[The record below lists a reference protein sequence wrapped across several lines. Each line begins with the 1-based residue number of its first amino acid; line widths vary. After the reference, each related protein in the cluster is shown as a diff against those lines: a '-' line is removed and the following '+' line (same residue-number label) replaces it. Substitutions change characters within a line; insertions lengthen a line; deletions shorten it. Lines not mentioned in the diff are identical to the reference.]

1 MTAGSPATMRAFTF
15 AGASAPSRLTTI
27 AKPEPGP
34 GEVVIRVGA
43 NTVCGTDLR
52 ILRGEKTKGV
62 DVGVVL
68 GHEVAGHVDA
78 VGDGVQDFEAGDLV
92 AMPPSLICGLCGPC
106 RRGYEHLCERAHLVG
121 YDVNGGLAD
130 YMLMP
135 RAAVARGLLMKGSP
149 DLEPAQL
156 ALAEPVSCCLNGLDN
171 YRVEIG
177 DVVVVLG
184 AGPIGMIHLQLARL
198 AGAQT
203 VIVSEPHAGR
213 RGRAAALGADVVV
226 DPAADDLQDV
236 VREVTGGAGADV
248 AVLCIG
254 LPELVNEC
262 LTLVRKRGRVSI
274 FAGLAGE
281 GWSTIAANLIHY
293 RELTVVGASNSGR
306 ESFARAIRLISSGA
320 IDTGS
325 LLTHTFGLSR
335 ASEAIEFVAT
345 REGLKVAVVPD

>member
-1 MTAGSPATMRAFTF
+1 MRAFTF
-15 AGASAPSRLTTI
+15 AGPSAPARLSEI
-27 AKPEPGP
+27 ATPEPGP
-34 GEVVIRVGA
+34 GEVRIRVGA

-62 DVGVVL
+62 DLGVVL

-78 VGDGVQDFEAGDLV
+78 VGDGVRNFEIGDLV

-106 RRGYEHLCERAHLVG
+106 RRGYEHLCERVHLVG

-135 RAAVARGLLMKGSP
+135 RVAVANGLLMKAP
-149 DLEPAQL
+149 ATLKPAQL
-156 ALAEPVSCCLNGLDN
+156 SLAEPLSCCLNGLDN

-177 DVVVVLG
+177 DTVVILG

-198 AGAQT
+198 AGAEK

-213 RGRAAALGADVVV
+213 RARAAALGADVIV
-226 DPAADDLQDV
+226 DPASQDLLEV
-236 VREVTGGAGADV
+236 VRDETGGAGADV

-254 LPELVNEC
+254 LPDLVNEC
-262 LTLVRKRGRVSI
+262 LSMVRKRGRVSI
-274 FAGLAGE
+274 FAGLAGD
-281 GWSTIAANLIHY
+281 GWSNIAANLIHY

-306 ESFARAIRLISSGA
+306 ESFARAIRLLSSGA

-325 LLTHTFGLSR
+325 LLTHTFGLSQ
-335 ASEAIEFVAT
+335 AAEAIEFVAT
-345 REGLKVAVVPD
+345 REGLKVAVIPD

>member
-1 MTAGSPATMRAFTF
+1 MRAFTF
-15 AGASAPSRLTTI
+15 AGPSAPARLTEI
-27 AKPEPGP
+27 ATPEPGP
-34 GEVVIRVGA
+34 GEVRIRVGA

-62 DVGVVL
+62 DLGVVL
-68 GHEVAGHVDA
+68 GHEVSGHVDA
-78 VGDGVQDFEAGDLV
+78 VGDGVRNFEIGDLV

-106 RRGYEHLCERAHLVG
+106 RRGYEHLCERVHLVG

-135 RAAVARGLLMKGSP
+135 RVAVAKGLLMKAP
-149 DLEPAQL
+149 ATLEPAQL
-156 ALAEPVSCCLNGLDN
+156 SLAEPLSCCLNGLDN
-171 YRVEIG
+171 YRVEVG
-177 DVVVVLG
+177 DTVVILG

-198 AGAQT
+198 AGAAK
-203 VIVSEPHAGR
+203 VIISEPHAGR
-213 RGRAAALGADVVV
+213 RGRAAASGADVIV
-226 DPAADDLQDV
+226 DPATQDLLEV
-236 VREVTGGAGADV
+236 VRDETGGAGADV

-262 LTLVRKRGRVSI
+262 LSMVRKRGRVSI

-281 GWSTIAANLIHY
+281 GWSNIAANLIHY

-306 ESFARAIRLISSGA
+306 ESFARAIRLLSSGA

-335 ASEAIEFVAT
+335 AAEAIEFVAT

>member
-1 MTAGSPATMRAFTF
+1 MRAFTF
-15 AGASAPSRLTTI
+15 AGPSAPARLTEI
-27 AKPEPGP
+27 ATPVPGP
-34 GEVVIRVGA
+34 GEVRIRVGA

-62 DVGVVL
+62 DLGVVL

-78 VGDGVQDFEAGDLV
+78 VGDGVQDFEVGDLV

-106 RRGYEHLCERAHLVG
+106 RRGYEHLCERVHLVG

-135 RAAVARGLLMKGSP
+135 RVAVAKGLLMKAPAS
-149 DLEPAQL
+149 LEPAQL
-156 ALAEPVSCCLNGLDN
+156 ALAEPLSCCLNGLDN

-177 DVVVVLG
+177 DTVVILG

-198 AGAQT
+198 AGAEK

-213 RGRAAALGADVVV
+213 RTRAAALGADVIV
-226 DPAADDLQDV
+226 DPATQDLLEV
-236 VREVTGGAGADV
+236 VRDETAGAGADV

-254 LPELVNEC
+254 LPDLVNEC
-262 LTLVRKRGRVSI
+262 LSMVRKRGRVSI

-281 GWSTIAANLIHY
+281 GWSSIAANLIHY

-306 ESFARAIRLISSGA
+306 ESFARAIRLLSSGA
-320 IDTGS
+320 IDTRS
-325 LLTHTFGLSR
+325 LLTHTFGLSK
-335 ASEAIEFVAT
+335 AGEAIEFVAT

>member
-1 MTAGSPATMRAFTF
+1 MRAFTF
-15 AGASAPSRLTTI
+15 AGPSAPARLTEI
-27 AKPEPGP
+27 ATPEPGP
-34 GEVVIRVGA
+34 GEVRIRVGA

-62 DVGVVL
+62 DLGVVL
-68 GHEVAGHVDA
+68 GHEVAGYVDA
-78 VGDGVQDFEAGDLV
+78 VGEGVQTFETGDLV

-106 RRGYEHLCERAHLVG
+106 RRGYEHLCERVHLVG

-130 YMLMP
+130 YMLIP
-135 RAAVARGLLMKGSP
+135 RVAVAKGLLMKAPGT
-149 DLEPAQL
+149 LEPAQL
-156 ALAEPVSCCLNGLDN
+156 SLAEPLSCCLNGLDN

-177 DVVVVLG
+177 DVVVILG

-198 AGAQT
+198 AGAEK

-213 RGRAAALGADVVV
+213 RARAAALGADVIV
-226 DPAADDLQDV
+226 DPTSQDLLEV
-236 VREVTGGAGADV
+236 VSDETGGTGTGADV

-254 LPELVNEC
+254 LPDLVNEC
-262 LTLVRKRGRVSI
+262 LSMVRKRGRVSI

-281 GWSTIAANLIHY
+281 GWSNIAANLIHD

-306 ESFARAIRLISSGA
+306 ESFARAIRLLSSGA

-325 LLTHTFGLSR
+325 LLTHTFGLSQ
-335 ASEAIEFVAT
+335 AAEAIEFVAT
-345 REGLKVAVVPD
+345 REGLKVAVLPD